1 MRKLMDKVIDNTK
14 PKGQQVNSEMLEKVM
29 AVMLTWRMLK
39 KKNPLELAPFIDL
52 WKTYHTK

>member
-1 MRKLMDKVIDNTK
+1 MDKVIDNTK
-14 PKGQQVNSEMLEKVM
+14 PKGQQVDSEMLEKVM

-52 WKTYHTK
+52 WKRYHTK